1 MMADFH
7 FIRPWWLLGLLPLAW
22 LLFQLFNSL
31 TSDNRWQQE
40 VDAELLSHLLDGHS
54 SAQTRAPVFAVGL
67 LWLIA
72 VIALAGPSW
81 ERLLTPVYKGLQE
94 RVLVVDLSQS
104 MNATDVKPSRMARV
118 KQKINDVLDLSADSQ
133 TALIVYSA
141 VPYVVSP
148 LTDDVQ
154 TIRSLLPAINTDIVP
169 AQGSQTSLALQEA
182 IDLLDGSKSK
192 NGSIW
197 LFTDS
202 DIDGSAVALA
212 TAARQSGYRI
222 SVMGVGSEQGAPIP
236 IRDGGFL
243 KDRNGN
249 IVVVK
254 LKHSPLRKLATAG
267 GGVFTTVSNTD
278 RDLTQMLDAD
288 ARVDETRVQTDDQRR
303 QAEVWLERGPWIL
316 LLLTP
321 LAALVFRRGWL

>member
-1 MMADFH
+1 MADFH

-22 LLFQLFNSL
+22 LLFRMFNNL

-40 VDAELLSHLLDGHS
+40 VDAELLPYLLEGQPS
-54 SAQTRAPVFAVGL
+54 VESRAPVFAIGL
-67 LWLIA
+67 LWLLA
-72 VIALAGPSW
+72 VVALAGPSW
-81 ERLLTPVYKGLQE
+81 ERMLTPVYQGLQE
-94 RVLVVDLSQS
+94 RVLVVDVSQS
-104 MNATDVKPSRMARV
+104 MNATDVKPSRMDRV
-118 KQKINDVLDLSADSQ
+118 IQKLNDVLDLSADSQ

-169 AQGSQTSLALQEA
+169 AQGSQTTLALQEA
-182 IDLLDGSKSK
+182 IDLLNSSKSR

-202 DIDGSAVALA
+202 DLDDSAVTLA
-212 TAARQSGYRI
+212 KEARQAGYRI
-222 SVMGVGSEQGAPIP
+222 SVMGVGSEEGAPIP
-236 IRDGGFL
+236 VAEGGFL

-254 LKHSPLRKLATAG
+254 LNHSPLRSLAQAG
-267 GGVFTTVSNTD
+267 GGVFTTVSNSD
-278 RDLTQMLDAD
+278 RDLTQMLGAD
-288 ARVDETRVQTDDQRR
+288 ARVEDARLQAGEQQR

-321 LAALVFRRGWL
+321 FCALVFRRGWL